1 MAIMKFGKIT
11 HANSMG
17 GMCMRKLLLVAA
29 IFFQFTS
36 IGSASSYDYGNV
48 ESIDLNLKDHEIA
61 VTFLGLDDGEATL
74 IQGSNGENILVNT
87 GGEETNDELREVLKT
102 YGVKEIST
110 LIITNTQNLFL
121 DQLTQI
127 ISKYNVKQLIVTAE
141 IAKELTNI
149 SPSLTDVKV
158 IPWSEGITQVL
169 FPDLSAE
176 VLYAGIGENEGLD
189 FTLQF
194 FKHRLFLMTSS
205 SQEVEENLL
214 KKNLDDVTI
223 FKVPNWAKE
232 DSLSQKLIQHVN
244 PQISILFES
253 EQHQPDPDIIYDLQ
267 DTWSEVFFTKK
278 HGTIT
283 IKFTENNYEVFTFPV
298 EKEDYS

>member
-1 MAIMKFGKIT
+1 MKFGKIT
-11 HANSMG
+11 HPNNMG
-17 GMCMRKLLLVAA
+17 GMCMKMLLLAA
-29 IFFQFTS
+29 VIFFQLTL
-36 IGSASSYDYGNV
+36 IGSASSFEYSNV
-48 ESIDLNLKDHEIA
+48 EKIDLNLKDQEIA
-61 VTFLGLDDGEATL
+61 VTFLGLGDGEATL

-87 GGEETNDELREVLKT
+87 GGEETSKDLTEILKT

-110 LIITNTQNLFL
+110 LIITSRQNLFV

-127 ISKYNVKQLIVTAE
+127 IPKYKIKKLISTHEITNEVKNMSVPFI
-141 IAKELTNI
+141 
-149 SPSLTDVKV
+149 DVEV
-158 IPWSEGITQVL
+158 IPWNEGTSQVL
-169 FPDLSAE
+169 FPDLLAE
-176 VLYAGIGENEGLD
+176 VLFAGNSQNEGID

-194 FKHRLFLMTSS
+194 FKHRIFLMTSS
-205 SQEVEENLL
+205 SDHVEENLL
-214 KKNLDDVTI
+214 KKPLDDVTI

-232 DSLSQKLIQHVN
+232 DSLSEKLIQYVN

-253 EQHQPDPDIIYDLQ
+253 EQHQPDPNIIYDLQ

>member
-1 MAIMKFGKIT
+1 
-11 HANSMG
+11 
-17 GMCMRKLLLVAA
+17 MCMRKLLLVAA
-29 IFFQFTS
+29 IFFQLTS
-36 IGSASSYDYGNV
+36 IGSASSFEYGNV

-74 IQGSNGENILVNT
+74 IQGSTGENILVNT
-87 GGEETNDELREVLKT
+87 GGEETSEELREVLGT

-110 LIITNTQNLFL
+110 IIITDTQNLFV
-121 DQLTQI
+121 DELTQI
-127 ISKYNVKQLIVTAE
+127 ISQYKVRQLISTPE
-141 IAKELTNI
+141 IANELYGITEVEIVPWKEGT
-149 SPSLTDVKV
+149 
-158 IPWSEGITQVL
+158 TQVL

-176 VLYAGIGENEGLD
+176 VLFAGREKNEGID

-205 SQEVEENLL
+205 SQRVEEKLL
-214 KKNLDDVTI
+214 TKNLDDVTI

-232 DSLSQKLIQHVN
+232 DSLSEKLIQYVN
-244 PQISILFES
+244 PQVSILFES
-253 EQHQPDPDIIYDLQ
+253 EDHQPDPDIIYDLQ

>member
-1 MAIMKFGKIT
+1 MAIMKLGKIT
-11 HANSMG
+11 HPISIG
-17 GMCMRKLLLVAA
+17 GMCMRKLLIVAA
-29 IFFQFTS
+29 IFFQLTS
-36 IGSASSYDYGNV
+36 IGSASSYNYGNV

-61 VTFLGLDDGEATL
+61 VTFLGLGDGEATL

-87 GGEETNDELREVLKT
+87 GGEETSDELRDVLKT

-127 ISKYNVKQLIVTAE
+127 ISKYNVKQLIATAE
-141 IAKELTNI
+141 IVKELTNM
-149 SPSLTDVKV
+149 SLSFSGVKV
-158 IPWSEGITQVL
+158 VPWTEGTTQVL

-176 VLYAGIGENEGLD
+176 VLYAGIGENEGID

-205 SQEVEENLL
+205 SQQVEENLL

-232 DSLSQKLIQHVN
+232 DSLSEKLIQHVN

-283 IKFTENNYEVFTFPV
+283 LKFTENNYEVFTFPV
-298 EKEDYS
+298 EKEDFS

>member
-17 GMCMRKLLLVAA
+17 GMCMRNLLLVAA

-61 VTFLGLDDGEATL
+61 VTFLGLGDGEATL

-87 GGEETNDELREVLKT
+87 GGEETSDELREVLKT

-141 IAKELTNI
+141 IAKELTNM
-149 SPSLTDVKV
+149 SPSFTEVKV

-176 VLYAGIGENEGLD
+176 VLYAGIGENEGID

-205 SQEVEENLL
+205 SQQVEENLL

-232 DSLSQKLIQHVN
+232 DSLSEKLIQHVN

-253 EQHQPDPDIIYDLQ
+253 EQHQPDPDIIYNLQ

>member
-1 MAIMKFGKIT
+1 
-11 HANSMG
+11 
-17 GMCMRKLLLVAA
+17 MRKLLLVAA
-29 IFFQFTS
+29 IFFQLTS

-48 ESIDLNLKDHEIA
+48 ESIDLNLKDREIA
-61 VTFLGLDDGEATL
+61 VTFLGLGDGEATL

-87 GGEETNDELREVLKT
+87 GGEETSDELREVLKT

-127 ISKYNVKQLIVTAE
+127 ISKYKVKQLIATAE
-141 IAKELTNI
+141 IAKQLTNM
-149 SPSLTDVKV
+149 SPSFTEVKV
-158 IPWSEGITQVL
+158 IPWSEGTTQVL

-176 VLYAGIGENEGLD
+176 VLYAGIGETEGID

-205 SQEVEENLL
+205 SQQVEENLL
-214 KKNLDDVTI
+214 KRNLDDVTI
-223 FKVPNWAKE
+223 FKVPNWAKQ
-232 DSLSQKLIQHVN
+232 DSLSEKLIQHVN

-253 EQHQPDPDIIYDLQ
+253 EQHQPDPNIIYDLQ
-267 DTWSEVFFTKK
+267 DTWSEVYFTKK

>member
-1 MAIMKFGKIT
+1 MALMKFGKIT
-11 HANSMG
+11 HPNSMG
-17 GMCMRKLLLVAA
+17 GMCMKMLFLVAA
-29 IFFQFTS
+29 IFFQLTS
-36 IGSASSYDYGNV
+36 IASASSYDYGNV
-48 ESIDLNLKDHEIA
+48 ENIDLNLKDHEIA
-61 VTFLGLDDGEATL
+61 VTFLGLGDGEATL

-87 GGEETNDELREVLKT
+87 GGEKTSDELREGLKT

-110 LIITNTQNLFL
+110 LIITNTKNLFI

-127 ISKYNVKQLIVTAE
+127 ISKYNVQQLIATTE
-141 IAKELTNI
+141 IANELTNMEA
-149 SPSLTDVKV
+149 PFTEVKV
-158 IPWSEGITQVL
+158 IPWKEGTTQVL

-176 VLYAGIGENEGLD
+176 VLFAGNRENEGID

-205 SQEVEENLL
+205 SQEVEEKLL
-214 KKNLDDVTI
+214 NKKLDDVTI
-223 FKVPNWAKE
+223 FKVPNSARE
-232 DSLSQKLIQHVN
+232 DSLSEKLIQYVD

-253 EQHQPDPDIIYDLQ
+253 EEHQPDPDIIYDLQ

>member
-1 MAIMKFGKIT
+1 MVIMKFGKIT
-11 HANSMG
+11 HPNKMG
-17 GMCMRKLLLVAA
+17 GMCMKRLLLVAA
-29 IFFQFTS
+29 IFFQLTS
-36 IGSASSYDYGNV
+36 IGSASSFEYGNV

-61 VTFLGLDDGEATL
+61 VTFLGLGDGEATL

-87 GGEETNDELREVLKT
+87 GGEETSEELSEILKT
-102 YGVKEIST
+102 YGVKEVST
-110 LIITNTQNLFL
+110 LIITNRQNLFV

-127 ISKYNVKQLIVTAE
+127 IPKYNVQKLISTPGITNE
-141 IAKELTNI
+141 IKNMNAPATKVE
-149 SPSLTDVKV
+149 V
-158 IPWSEGITQVL
+158 IPWNEGTTQVL

-176 VLYAGIGENEGLD
+176 VLFAGKGENEGID

-194 FKHRLFLMTSS
+194 FKHRIFLMTSS
-205 SQEVEENLL
+205 SDHVEENLL
-214 KKNLDDVTI
+214 KKPLDDITI
-223 FKVPNWAKE
+223 FKVPNWARE
-232 DSLSQKLIQHVN
+232 DSLSERLIQYVN

-267 DTWSEVFFTKK
+267 DTWSEVFYTKK

>member
-1 MAIMKFGKIT
+1 MK
-11 HANSMG
+11 
-17 GMCMRKLLLVAA
+17 RLLLVAA
-29 IFFQFTS
+29 IFFQMTS
-36 IGSASSYDYGNV
+36 IGSASSFEYGNV

-61 VTFLGLDDGEATL
+61 VTFFGLGDGEATL
-74 IQGSNGENILVNT
+74 IQGSNGENILINT
-87 GGEETNDELREVLKT
+87 GGEETSEELREMLKT
-102 YGVKEIST
+102 YGVKEVST
-110 LIITNTQNLFL
+110 LIITNRQNLFV

-127 ISKYNVKQLIVTAE
+127 ISKYKVKQLMSTPE
-141 IAKELTNI
+141 IANELANMAAPFTE
-149 SPSLTDVKV
+149 VKV
-158 IPWSEGITQVL
+158 IPWQAGTTQVL

-176 VLYAGIGENEGLD
+176 VLFAGRGENEGID
-189 FTLQF
+189 FMLQF

-205 SQEVEENLL
+205 SHLVEENLL
-214 KKNLDDVTI
+214 KKNLDDITI

-232 DSLSQKLIQHVN
+232 NSLSEKLIQYVN

>member
-1 MAIMKFGKIT
+1 MAIMKIGKIT
-11 HANSMG
+11 HPNSMG
-17 GMCMRKLLLVAA
+17 GMCMRMLLLVAA
-29 IFFQFTS
+29 IFFQLTS
-36 IGSASSYDYGNV
+36 VGSASSFEYVNV

-74 IQGSNGENILVNT
+74 IQGSTGENILVNT
-87 GGEETNDELREVLKT
+87 GGEETSDELREVLGT

-110 LIITNTQNLFL
+110 IIITDTQNLFV
-121 DQLTQI
+121 DELTQI
-127 ISKYNVKQLIVTAE
+127 ISQYKVRQLISTPE
-141 IAKELTNI
+141 IANELSGITEVEI
-149 SPSLTDVKV
+149 V
-158 IPWSEGITQVL
+158 PWEEGTTQVL
-169 FPDLSAE
+169 FPDLLAE
-176 VLYAGIGENEGLD
+176 VLFAGKEKNEGID

-205 SQEVEENLL
+205 SQQVEEKLL
-214 KKNLDDVTI
+214 MKNLNDITI

-232 DSLSQKLIQHVN
+232 DSLSEKLIQYVN

-253 EQHQPDPDIIYDLQ
+253 EEHHPDPDIIYDLQ

>member
-1 MAIMKFGKIT
+1 
-11 HANSMG
+11 
-17 GMCMRKLLLVAA
+17 MRKLLLVAA
-29 IFFQFTS
+29 IFFQLTS
-36 IGSASSYDYGNV
+36 IGRASSYDYGNV

-61 VTFLGLDDGEATL
+61 VTFLGLGDGEATL

-87 GGEETNDELREVLKT
+87 GGEDTSDELREVLKT

-127 ISKYNVKQLIVTAE
+127 ISKYKVEQLIVTAE
-141 IAKELTNI
+141 IAKELTNM
-149 SPSLTDVKV
+149 SPSFTEVKV
-158 IPWSEGITQVL
+158 IPWSEGTTQVL

-176 VLYAGIGENEGLD
+176 VLYAGKGETEGID

-205 SQEVEENLL
+205 SQQVEENLL
-214 KKNLDDVTI
+214 KRSLDDVTI

-232 DSLSQKLIQHVN
+232 DSLSEKLIQHVN

-253 EQHQPDPDIIYDLQ
+253 EQYLPDPNIIYDLQ
-267 DTWSEVFFTKK
+267 DTWSEVYFTKK

>member
-1 MAIMKFGKIT
+1 
-11 HANSMG
+11 
-17 GMCMRKLLLVAA
+17 MRKLLLTAA
-29 IFFQFTS
+29 IFFQLTS
-36 IGSASSYDYGNV
+36 IGSASSYEYGNV
-48 ESIDLNLKDHEIA
+48 ESIDMNLKDHEMA
-61 VTFLGLDDGEATL
+61 VTYLGLGDGEATL

-87 GGEETNDELREVLKT
+87 GGEETIDELREVLKT

-110 LIITNTQNLFL
+110 LIITNTQNFFL

-127 ISKYNVKQLIVTAE
+127 VSKYKVKQLIATTE
-141 IAKELTNI
+141 ITREITN
-149 SPSLTDVKV
+149 SFKDVKV
-158 IPWSEGITQVL
+158 IPWVEGTNQVL

-176 VLYAGIGENEGLD
+176 VLYAGKETNEGID

-205 SQEVEENLL
+205 SQQVEEKLL
-214 KKNLDDVTI
+214 NKNLDDVTI

-232 DSLSQKLIQHVN
+232 DSLSERLIQHVN

-253 EQHQPDPDIIYDLQ
+253 EQYQPDPDIIYDLQ

>member
-1 MAIMKFGKIT
+1 
-11 HANSMG
+11 
-17 GMCMRKLLLVAA
+17 MCMRKLLLVAA
-29 IFFQFTS
+29 IFFQLTS
-36 IGSASSYDYGNV
+36 IGSASSFEYGNV

-74 IQGSNGENILVNT
+74 IQGSTGENILVNT
-87 GGEETNDELREVLKT
+87 GGEETSEELREVLGT

-110 LIITNTQNLFL
+110 IIITDTQNLFV
-121 DQLTQI
+121 DELTQI
-127 ISKYNVKQLIVTAE
+127 ISQYKVRQLISTPE
-141 IAKELTNI
+141 IANEL
-149 SPSLTDVKV
+149 S
-158 IPWSEGITQVL
+158 GITEVEIVPWKEGTTQIL
-169 FPDLSAE
+169 FPDLTAE
-176 VLYAGIGENEGLD
+176 VLFAGREKNEGID

-205 SQEVEENLL
+205 SQRVEEKLL
-214 KKNLDDVTI
+214 TKSLDDVTI

-232 DSLSQKLIQHVN
+232 DSLSEKLIQYVN

-253 EQHQPDPDIIYDLQ
+253 EEHQPDPDIIYDLQ

>member
-1 MAIMKFGKIT
+1 MKLGKIT
-11 HANSMG
+11 HPNSMG
-17 GMCMRKLLLVAA
+17 GMCMRKLLLTAA
-29 IFFQFTS
+29 IFFQLTS
-36 IGSASSYDYGNV
+36 IGSASSYEYGNV
-48 ESIDLNLKDHEIA
+48 ESIDMNLKDHEMA
-61 VTFLGLDDGEATL
+61 VTYLGLGDGEATL

-87 GGEETNDELREVLKT
+87 GGEETIDELREVLKT

-110 LIITNTQNLFL
+110 LIITNTQNFFL

-127 ISKYNVKQLIVTAE
+127 VSKYKVKQLIATTE
-141 IAKELTNI
+141 ITREITN
-149 SPSLTDVKV
+149 SFKDVKV
-158 IPWSEGITQVL
+158 IPWVEGTNQVL

-176 VLYAGIGENEGLD
+176 VLYAGKETNEGID

-205 SQEVEENLL
+205 SQQVEEKLL
-214 KKNLDDVTI
+214 NKNLDDVTI

-232 DSLSQKLIQHVN
+232 DSLSERLIQHVN

-253 EQHQPDPDIIYDLQ
+253 EQYQPDPDIIYDLQ

>member
-1 MAIMKFGKIT
+1 
-11 HANSMG
+11 
-17 GMCMRKLLLVAA
+17 MRKLILVAA
-29 IFFQFTS
+29 IFFHLTS

-61 VTFLGLDDGEATL
+61 VTFLGLGDGEATL

-87 GGEETNDELREVLKT
+87 GGEETSDELREVLKT

-110 LIITNTQNLFL
+110 LIITNTQYLFL

-127 ISKYNVKQLIVTAE
+127 ISKYKVKQLIATAE
-141 IAKELTNI
+141 MAKELKNM
-149 SPSLTDVKV
+149 SPSFTEVKV
-158 IPWSEGITQVL
+158 IPWTEGTTQVL

-176 VLYAGIGENEGLD
+176 VLYAGIGETEGID

-205 SQEVEENLL
+205 SQQAEENLL
-214 KKNLDDVTI
+214 KRNLDDVTI

-232 DSLSQKLIQHVN
+232 DSLSEKLIQHVN

-253 EQHQPDPDIIYDLQ
+253 EQHLPDPNIIYDLQ
-267 DTWSEVFFTKK
+267 DTWSEVYFTKK